1 MIDCVQKLIKRE
13 DKQGLEPP
21 ENIIV
26 EDLLRPNACAV
37 MTNVGQLRA
46 VIVRLV

>member
-1 MIDCVQKLIKRE
+1 MIKE
-13 DKQGLEPP
+13 DMQGLEIP

-26 EDLLRPNACAV
+26 EDLLRPNACVV
-37 MTNVGQLRA
+37 MTNVGQIMV